1 MKLTKGKVTKLLNNK
16 KQTMKKYKNKNKK
29 SKKERKT
36 FRNNKHKHLNLHN
49 SSLKKLKKSKTI
61 GGDKNVTFGDDEIIE
76 FKGGEPVSSL
86 EIPVTTQE
94 EQSIAEP
101 SPVEEQLVN
110 ENPTTIESTPTEEF
124 SEPIEPLTT
133 QPEPEVTSELEEVPL
148 DALDIEPVQPIE
160 EVSTSVVEE
169 QPIVEEIPSVVE
181 EQPIE
186 ELPTSVVEEQSP
198 TLIEETPTEE
208 EQPIVEEEKP
218 AIVEETITKETS
230 PTSVE
235 SAMKVLIENIEDN
248 IANKVAQKISSGE
261 NILPPGQ
268 AVNDALRKFSGGKKN
283 KTRKHKN
290 IIRNKKSRKH
300 TN

>member
-49 SSLKKLKKSKTI
+49 SSLKKIKKSKTI

-101 SPVEEQLVN
+101 SPVEEQLVS

-148 DALDIEPVQPIE
+148 DALDIEPAQPIE

-169 QPIVEEIPSVVE
+169 QPIIEEIP
-181 EQPIE
+181 
-186 ELPTSVVEEQSP
+186 SVVEEQSP

>member
-49 SSLKKLKKSKTI
+49 SSLKKFKKSKTI

-101 SPVEEQLVN
+101 SPVEEQLVS

-148 DALDIEPVQPIE
+148 DALDIEPAQPIE

-169 QPIVEEIPSVVE
+169 QPPTLIEETPIEEEQLPTLVE
-181 EQPIE
+181 EQPAE
-186 ELPTSVVEEQSP
+186 ETPTSVVEEQPP
-198 TLIEETPTEE
+198 TLIEETPTT
-208 EQPIVEEEKP
+208 V
-218 AIVEETITKETS
+218 VEETITKETA